1 MHKSNYDYD
10 TEEFTKSNNKI
21 VSVNMEGGV
30 PTLTFARKL
39 VNLNSYQTVGQL
51 LIDIK
56 LNELTK
62 IINDTQLKETSFIWM
77 VNADGKII
85 YHPDKNN
92 MGKTISIKEL
102 KNFKNQSHGTY
113 IKEDNANDET
123 LVTFNHSD
131 VTDIITVAEVSK
143 NELMH
148 DLFNLRNITIIFV
161 VFNIGISLFIIGGFS
176 LYIINSLGYLQS
188 KMNQVELGNLSIRTN
203 ECNNDE

>member
-143 NELMH
+143 K
-148 DLFNLRNITIIFV
+148 R
-161 VFNIGISLFIIGGFS
+161 
-176 LYIINSLGYLQS
+176 INA
-188 KMNQVELGNLSIRTN
+188 
-203 ECNNDE
+203 